1 MRWGGAPAD
10 LPASRWLWAAFYFVS
25 LIPLTLLMRVG
36 APVPGLQEGMIADT
50 DVVAPFA
57 IEDTDA
63 AAEPMLRAAA
73 GAAVPTVL
81 DVDPLASA
89 TSARLVETL
98 FRGGEQAEASR
109 AAIPASTRA
118 YLDERAWDPGVR
130 DRLLGGLKAAGE
142 RPIVTGRI
150 LLPTQGQVILRDAR
164 TGRETPS
171 ALPLGEAT
179 QAEAGDRALRE
190 MARRGASA
198 DECRAM
204 APLLAAI
211 IAPSLTVNTT
221 LTEARRDEAMAHVTL
236 PGVRIAKGTVV
247 VRRGDQV
254 GAPAARLL
262 RALGRQRASRLSLTA
277 LAGDLLFL
285 GLLLFF
291 LQRYVFL
298 YQKTYRRE
306 RTLFALMVVVVV
318 GALFLDAGF
327 LWLFDRVALGLRAGP
342 FGDPSLYQF
351 MVPLAT
357 GSVLITLLVNPR
369 AGMAFALFYAPMLG
383 LLMEWDL
390 RALLFGL
397 LSNLAGIYGIT
408 VYRRRAALLRAG
420 LLLGAINAVAVLALR
435 GVGLE
440 SAPTAHFPFQM
451 ICGFAGGILT
461 SILVSFLLPLLESS
475 FNILTDVRLL
485 ELSNLENP
493 LLRRLAVESPGSY
506 HHSVI
511 VGTLAEAAAEAIGA
525 NALFCRVAALYH
537 DAGKMLK
544 PTYFVENQKDGDN
557 RHDRLTPHLSARV
570 IASHVRDGIDL
581 ARAHGVPLEIL
592 DVIPQH
598 HGTRR
603 INYFFQKARRGGQPG
618 AEAVRESDFRYP
630 GPRPQTREAALIML
644 ADSIEAAARSL
655 DDPIPA
661 RLKGVVN
668 TIVSDVV
675 LDDQFSECDLS
686 FSDLERARAAFF
698 RALCSVHH
706 HRIDYP
712 GFDFDKV
719 VERPFRAS
727 PTHAAAGN
735 DF

>member
-1 MRWGGAPAD
+1 MRWRGAPSH
-10 LPASRWLWAAFYFVS
+10 LPASRWLWAGFFFAS
-25 LIPLTLLMRVG
+25 LVPLTLMMRVG
-36 APVPGLQEGMIADT
+36 APVPALQTGTIADF

-57 IEDTDA
+57 VELVDPA
-63 AAEPMLRAAA
+63 SEPLLRAAA
-73 GAAVPTVL
+73 AAAVPTVL
-81 DVDPLASA
+81 DVDPLAAA
-89 TSARLVETL
+89 TSVRMVETL
-98 FRGGEQAEASR
+98 FRGGEEAEASR
-109 AAIPASTRA
+109 AAIPVSTRA
-118 YLDERAWDPGVR
+118 YLEGHAWDPGIR
-130 DRLLGGLKAAGE
+130 DRLLGGLQATHE
-142 RPIVTGRI
+142 HPIVTGRI
-150 LLPTQGQVILRDAR
+150 LLPTRGGVLLRDAR
-164 TGRETPS
+164 TGGETPA
-171 ALPLGEAT
+171 ALPLGEST
-179 QAEAGDRALRE
+179 QAEAGDRVLEE
-190 MARRGASA
+190 MARRGAPA
-198 DECRAM
+198 EERRAI
-204 APLLAAI
+204 APLLSAM
-211 IAPSLTVNTT
+211 IAPSLTVNTA
-221 LTEARRDEAMAHVTL
+221 LTEARRAEAMNHVTL

-247 VRRGDQV
+247 VRRGEQV
-254 GAPAARLL
+254 TEPATRLL
-262 RALGRQRASRLSLTA
+262 STLARQRAGRLSLTA

-285 GLLLFF
+285 ALLLFF

-298 YQKTYRRE
+298 YQKAYRRE
-306 RTLFALMVVVVV
+306 RTLFALMVVVLV

-327 LWLFDRVALGLRAGP
+327 LWLFARVALGLRAGP
-342 FGDPSLYQF
+342 FGDPTLYQF

-420 LLLGAINAVAVLALR
+420 LLLGAINALTVLALR

-440 SAPTAHFPFQM
+440 SAPTEHLPFQM
-451 ICGFAGGILT
+451 LCGFAGGIVT
-461 SILVSFLLPLLESS
+461 SILVSFLLPLLESA

-493 LLRRLAVESPGSY
+493 LLRRLALESPGSY
-506 HHSVI
+506 HHSI
-511 VGTLAEAAAEAIGA
+511 TVGTLAESAAEAIGA

-537 DAGKMLK
+537 DVGKMLK
-544 PTYFVENQKDGDN
+544 PTYFVENQKGGDN
-557 RHDRLTPHLSARV
+557 RHDRLSPHLSARV
-570 IASHVRDGIDL
+570 IASHVRDGIEL
-581 ARAHGVPLEIL
+581 ARSHGVPPDIL

-603 INYFFQKARRGGQPG
+603 INFFFQKARRGGPSG

-686 FSDLERARAAFF
+686 FSDLERVRAAFF
-698 RALCSVHH
+698 RTLCSIHH

-719 VERPFRAS
+719 AERPFRAS

-735 DF
+735 DA